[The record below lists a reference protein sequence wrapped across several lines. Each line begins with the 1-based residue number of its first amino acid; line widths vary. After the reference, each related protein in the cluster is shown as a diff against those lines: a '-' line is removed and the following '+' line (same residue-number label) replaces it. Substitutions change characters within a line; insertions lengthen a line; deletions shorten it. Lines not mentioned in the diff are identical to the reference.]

1 MLDKHR
7 VSLRISHNYPPFR
20 PGLNLSFTN
29 WTGAD
34 FRRASASLSK
44 NERSTRQFDW
54 CGANCELRSKNAVA
68 YAARLVG
75 SRIAAAVA
83 GPLALFLCLATA
95 AQAQDISPTVY
106 APGDI
111 PPGSGAGTSI
121 TLTPIYV
128 RASVGGRC
136 GFAEGQA
143 PEGLVSQQNFDVTGF
158 DASFNFVLDC
168 TGPARVAVVSANGG
182 MFQSAALP
190 AGYTNIAPYD
200 VGLAL
205 VGNDGLT
212 ATASCEAASLVAG
225 STTCSTAY
233 GGAGGP
239 QTNFTGPADETTGLL
254 LNGPSTTGAVSSIRV
269 LASPYNAES
278 ILVSGSYQD
287 VLTVTLSASP

>member
-1 MLDKHR
+1 MQHARKRSENTVDK
-7 VSLRISHNYPPFR
+7 
-20 PGLNLSFTN
+20 
-29 WTGAD
+29 
-34 FRRASASLSK
+34 
-44 NERSTRQFDW
+44 
-54 CGANCELRSKNAVA
+54 
-68 YAARLVG
+68 AAGMVG
-75 SRIAAAVA
+75 SRIAAA
-83 GPLALFLCLATA
+83 LAASLVLFLSLPTA
-95 AQAQDISPTVY
+95 AFAQDISATVY
-106 APGDI
+106 APGDV

-143 PEGLVSQQNFDVTGF
+143 PDGSVSQPDFDVTGF
-158 DASFNFVLDC
+158 DASFDFVLDC
-168 TGPARVAVVSANGG
+168 TGPARVAVVSTNGG
-182 MFQSAALP
+182 LFQTASLP
-190 AGYTNIAPYD
+190 AGYTNVAPYD

-205 VGNDGLT
+205 AGNDGLT

-254 LNGPSTTGAVSSIRV
+254 LDGPSTTGAVSSIRV
-269 LASPYNAES
+269 LAGPYNAGN

-287 VLTVTLSASP
+287 VLTITLSASP